1 MATQPIRA
9 RAIFVPTQQ
18 QLAEAAVDIDKA
30 RALLAIDLFLRADRA
45 CHALGASAARAAA
58 GLTFQLA
65 LGALADRTCEAFDDA
80 QVRTMDDATREQLA
94 AGLARCAAA
103 DALLRARVRSA

>member
-9 RAIFVPTQQ
+9 RAIFVPTRQ

-30 RALLAIDLFLRADRA
+30 RALLAIDLFLRAERA
-45 CHALGASAARAAA
+45 CHVLGPNTAREVS

-65 LGALADRTCEAFDDA
+65 LGALADRTCDAFDDA
-80 QVRTMDDATREQLA
+80 QVRWMDDATREELA
-94 AGLARCAAA
+94 ASLAQCAFA
-103 DALLRARVRSA
+103 DALLRARARNA